1 MTPSSKLWGVA
12 LCVPV
17 FILSCHKEKG
27 TGASASASGAA
38 SQAPSATSL
47 AGSGQAADD
56 EEAPSE
62 AVADRL
68 KALLL
73 AEQQRDSSA
82 VKAADLRHGSPLVR
96 RAAARALA
104 RIADQT
110 AFKQLIERLRDEDPE
125 VVTWA
130 AYGVG
135 FSCEGQQFAAV
146 RALVTRA
153 ASLSVTLDSVTPNA
167 EGLEPFTALADGLAR
182 CGGVEAEATLNAWL
196 RSPIKGLR
204 EQAAL
209 ALTRLAARAHK
220 LHGETVVSL
229 LDLASEQNFP
239 LALAPLGHFDPESA
253 SVAKRIREVADTLLE
268 KVDPKS
274 GQSVYIVRA
283 LTRSGP
289 DAAPE
294 LHRVVTDAK
303 QPLTARIEA
312 ARGLGKL
319 DTAGQNALRD
329 ALAALAKDQTQ
340 VTASLG
346 KPEFALIFEL
356 LSGLRPPLRSA
367 QAALEALAELPL
379 PEKKPERRRAILL
392 RCSAAA
398 RVAGTRSLYPKLV
411 ECDPD
416 DSYVKAKHV
425 LEVLDRGEL
434 TRARYIRWHELTKHS
449 DRRVREGAL
458 NLLASHPEAAD
469 QYRILTEALKA
480 KEPGVVAVAAE
491 ILAAHPDR
499 GSKAEEEG
507 AQFAPEPEVVAALF
521 SALEQKRDPSQV
533 EITGVLLDALAAV
546 SLKDTK
552 QASKREKLV
561 QGYCKSTN
569 ATLRSHAEKAL
580 RTAGNKRASCT
591 EFSAPKSIAALELP
605 RPDHKLVVNL
615 ELDTGKLGL
624 ELDPTLA
631 PVSVARIQELVQKG
645 FYNGL
650 TMHRVV
656 PAFVVQFGDPSSDS
670 YGGAEGEP
678 LRCETSP
685 VPFGRLGIGLALS
698 GRDTASSQLFVT
710 LGQFPRLDGGYP
722 LLGKATGDWDRVV
735 EGDVIQKATIAG
747 Q

>member
-1 MTPSSKLWGVA
+1 MTRARLTLSLVA
-12 LCVPV
+12 CAPLLSV
-17 FILSCHKEKG
+17 SCHREKE
-27 TGASASASGAA
+27 TGSAASASASVSTSSAA
-38 SQAPSATSL
+38 ATSS
-47 AGSGQAADD
+47 AAPADD
-56 EEAPSE
+56 DEAPSE

-68 KALLL
+68 NALLL
-73 AEQQRDSSA
+73 AEQRRDSSS
-82 VKAADLRHGSPLVR
+82 VKPADLRHASPLVR

-104 RIADQT
+104 RIADQA

-125 VVTWA
+125 VVAWA

-135 FSCEGQQFAAV
+135 FGCEGQQFAAV

-153 ASLSVTLDSVTPNA
+153 ASLSVTLDAVAPNG
-167 EGLEPFTALADGLAR
+167 EGIEPFSALADGLAR

-196 RSPIKGLR
+196 RSPIKGLK

-229 LDLASEQNFP
+229 LDLASEQSFA

-253 SVAKRIREVADTLLE
+253 SVAKRTRDVADALLE
-268 KVDPKS
+268 KLDPKN
-274 GQSVYIVRA
+274 GDVVYVARA
-283 LTRSGP
+283 LIRSGP
-289 DAAPE
+289 EAAPQ
-294 LHRVVTDAK
+294 LHRIVTDTK

-312 ARGLGKL
+312 ARGLSKL

-329 ALAALAKDQTQ
+329 ALAQLAKDQTQ
-340 VTASLG
+340 VTASLS
-346 KPEFALIFEL
+346 KPEFALVFEL
-356 LSGLRPPLRSA
+356 VSGLKPPLRAA
-367 QAALEALAELPL
+367 QGALEALSELPL
-379 PEKKPERRRAILL
+379 PDKKPERRRAILL

-416 DSYVKAKHV
+416 DSYVKAKYV

-458 NLLASHPEAAD
+458 NLLASHPEAAE
-469 QYRILTEALKA
+469 QYRILADAIKA
-480 KEPGVVAVAAE
+480 KEPGVAAVAAE

-499 GSKAEEEG
+499 GSKVEDEG
-507 AQFAPEPEVVAALF
+507 AQFASEPEVVDALFAAL
-521 SALEQKRDPSQV
+521 AQKRDPSQV
-533 EITGVLLDALAAV
+533 EIIGVLLDALAAV
-546 SLKDTK
+546 SLKDAK
-552 QASKREKLV
+552 QVAAREKLV

-569 ATLRSHAEKAL
+569 ATLRAHAEKAL
-580 RTAGNKRASCT
+580 RTAGNKRASCS

-605 RPDHKLVVNL
+605 RPDHKLVVHL
-615 ELDTGKLGL
+615 ELDVGKLGL
-624 ELDPTLA
+624 ELDPSLA
-631 PVSVARIQELVQKG
+631 PVSVARIQELVGKG

-656 PAFVVQFGDPSSDS
+656 PAFVVQFGDPNADS

-685 VPFGRLGIGLALS
+685 VPFGHLGIGLALS

-710 LGQFPRLDGGYP
+710 LGKFPRLDGSYP

-735 EGDVIQKATIAG
+735 EGDVIRKATIAG